1 MGKVKK
7 ENLAILGSTGSIGV
21 NALKAAYNLK
31 NRFSVKYISGYNNF
45 ELLAEQVKEYEPEFV
60 IASDENYSKLKK
72 LLSGIKT
79 KILSGEEGLKQACQ
93 DSDVDIVVNAIVGS
107 FGLKPTVFAAEKGKK
122 ICLANKESL
131 VMAGVYIKKLCKKTG
146 SKIIPIDSEH
156 SAMLQSLNGENRKD
170 LEKIILTAS
179 GGPFRVRKGSLRN
192 VTIAEALN
200 HPNWDM
206 GKKITIDSA
215 TLMNK
220 GFELIEAVH
229 LFDIS
234 PDKIEVLVHPESI
247 IHSMVRF
254 RDGSVIAQMGLPDMM
269 LPIQYALTYPEREYI
284 NSERLDLSKTG
295 KITFFKPDK
304 KKFRALDLAEKAAKE
319 GGTLPV
325 ILNTVNEIMVYKF
338 LDGRIKFTDI
348 VNNVEKEMGAHRNIK
363 NPKIDTILELSNE
376 LWKKLN

>member
-7 ENLAILGSTGSIGV
+7 EDLAILGSTGSIGV

-45 ELLAEQVKEYEPEFV
+45 ELLACQVKEYQPEFV
-60 IASDENYSKLKK
+60 VTSDENYSRIKK
-72 LLSGIKT
+72 LLSGRKT

-93 DSDVDIVVNAIVGS
+93 DSDIDIVVNAIVGS
-107 FGLKPTVFAAEKGKK
+107 FGLKPTVYAAEKGKK

-131 VMAGVYIKKLCKKTG
+131 VMAGAYLKKLIKRTCA
-146 SKIIPIDSEH
+146 SIIPIDSEH

-348 VNNVEKEMGAHRNIK
+348 VNNVEKEMGAHKNIK
-363 NPKIDTILELSNE
+363 NPNIDTIFELSNE

>member
-1 MGKVKK
+1 MKK

>member
-72 LLSGIKT
+72 LLSGTKT

-192 VTIAEALN
+192 VTRAESLN

>member
-72 LLSGIKT
+72 LLSGTKT